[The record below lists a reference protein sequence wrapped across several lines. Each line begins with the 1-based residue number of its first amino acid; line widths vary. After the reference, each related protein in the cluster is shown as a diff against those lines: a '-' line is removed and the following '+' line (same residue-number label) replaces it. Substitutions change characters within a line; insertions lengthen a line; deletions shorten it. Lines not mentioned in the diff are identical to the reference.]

1 MTDLGW
7 ILYEGEGVL
16 VNYEEAFK
24 WFTRAAEQDD
34 SRGMYML
41 AMMYLKGDGVEASEL
56 LARRWMSRAAMLGY
70 APATEWIEEYLP
82 KVPNWLEQLVANPGK
97 PIEQQ
102 PND

>member
-16 VNYEEAFK
+16 VNYEEALK

-34 SRGMYML
+34 PRGMYML
-41 AMMYLKGDGVEASEL
+41 ALMYSNGDGVEASEL
-56 LARRWMSRAAMLGY
+56 LTRRWMSRAAMLGY
-70 APATEWIEEYLP
+70 APATDWIERHLP
-82 KVPNWLEQLVANPGK
+82 KAPNWLEQLVASSGK
-97 PIEQQ
+97 PSEQ